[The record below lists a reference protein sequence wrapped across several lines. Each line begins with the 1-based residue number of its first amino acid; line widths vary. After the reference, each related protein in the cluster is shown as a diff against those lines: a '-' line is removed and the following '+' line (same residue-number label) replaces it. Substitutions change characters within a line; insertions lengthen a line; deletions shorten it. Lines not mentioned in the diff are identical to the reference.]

1 MRMRTVAVSA
11 ALVLCA
17 TAGTA
22 ACSSSPDT
30 ADTADATRPAA
41 PATPVPVDGMAGYVE
56 TGERQA
62 GPPETDGRVGAG
74 PAECETSAAAIPAE
88 CALDIPF
95 HDIAE
100 AEPAGGPPVR

>member
-1 MRMRTVAVSA
+1 MRMRTAAVSA

-17 TAGTA
+17 MAGTA

-30 ADTADATRPAA
+30 SDATRPAG
-41 PATPVPVDGMAGYVE
+41 PATPVPVDGKAGYVE
-56 TGERQA
+56 TGERQG
-62 GPPETDGRVGAG
+62 GPPGTDGRVGAG